1 MLKAKLIVPQFTS
14 YPSQLIACSH
24 LSIVLHCFYLK
35 TKILNRIN
43 QYLNIQILYVSLPA
57 LFPSPP
63 KLFSFSLYNLP
74 WSWDLLTWYS
84 FCLESFLQN
93 TILCSV
99 PTSHTLRLSLNA
111 IFQKRFSK
119 DFSCIFL
126 WNPKL
131 ILAQF
136 VALNYCHSIHIFVLV
151 IY

>member
-74 WSWDLLTWYS
+74 WSWGLLTWYS
-84 FCLESFLQN
+84 CLESFLQN
-93 TILCSV
+93 TTLCSV

-111 IFQKRFSK
+111 
-119 DFSCIFL
+119 IFL